1 MMFEQIIS
9 LDIQLFIFLNNVFS
23 NPVFDYIMPLFHH
36 TKNWL
41 IFIVFFWL
49 YLCYSNKKFRWQ
61 ILILTP
67 LTIILCD
74 QFGGFVKDFQL
85 RNRPWV
91 DLDANQIRHLV
102 KQSGASLSFPS
113 NHALN
118 ISGIAYF
125 YSIIMK
131 KHQTS
136 FWIFALII
144 MYSRIYIG
152 VHYPLDVLAG
162 CIFGIIISKLTIITW
177 NRLSNEKYY
186 I

>member
-91 DLDANQIRHLV
+91 DLDANQILSAIPLGHFGEPEHIAGTVRFL
-102 KQSGASLSFPS
+102 ASD
-113 NHALN
+113 HAA
-118 ISGIAYF
+118 S
-125 YSIIMK
+125 
-131 KHQTS
+131 
-136 FWIFALII
+136 
-144 MYSRIYIG
+144 YITG
-152 VHYPLDVLAG
+152 QVIQVDGGMVM
-162 CIFGIIISKLTIITW
+162 S
-177 NRLSNEKYY
+177 
-186 I
+186 